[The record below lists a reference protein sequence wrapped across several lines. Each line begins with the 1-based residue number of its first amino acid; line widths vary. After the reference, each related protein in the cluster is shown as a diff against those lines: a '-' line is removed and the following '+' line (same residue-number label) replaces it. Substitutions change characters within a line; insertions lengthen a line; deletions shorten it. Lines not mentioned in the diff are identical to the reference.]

1 MSNRIE
7 RPVFYESQILGA
19 GDLNAAVDHDRGA
32 QARHNRYLHLWGVA
46 NGLELQGKP
55 ADGVVSVT
63 LTAGMAIDG
72 TGREI
77 IVSQDEPVTEAMFSR
92 SLTGTL
98 SEADLK
104 KTWFPVFLVGRDE
117 PATQAPIGIG
127 SCNDAQP
134 TRTLEGYEIT
144 FGKPGQELNLDGPAP
159 SNVSDGPGDG
169 AWKTLLVGFV
179 QWSNLL
185 QNFTGVSRTSK
196 PDGKGVGPRYAGVQA
211 DEISARSGTLR
222 LRTNVTDKVN
232 KPTLVLDETN
242 GGLLQFGTLDPKGE
256 LKTVF
261 SVTAQGDLTVE
272 GKLKGAL
279 TTGGVQIESGIAT
292 DGMILPLPPG
302 ITEKQ
307 VADGDAVVHI
317 HVSHWLGTPS
327 SQATSIDVPSELF
340 VDAQRRVNCRV
351 RQFSMDITVPTVL
364 PTVPTVT
371 PVGLTF
377 SDVPGACHY
386 MVLASVKEKK

>member
-19 GDLNAAVDHDRGA
+19 ADLNAAVEQSRGA

-46 NGLELQGKP
+46 QGLDLKDLNG
-55 ADGVVSVT
+55 AVT
-63 LTAGMAIDG
+63 LTAGVAIDG

-77 IVSQDEPVTEAMFSR
+77 VVPQDEPVTEDLFPR

-98 SEADLK
+98 TDADLK
-104 KTWFPVFLVGRDE
+104 QTWFPVFLVGRDE
-117 PATQAPIGIG
+117 PAPQAPIGIG
-127 SCNDAQP
+127 ACNDAEP
-134 TRTLEGYEIT
+134 TRALEGYEIT
-144 FGKPGQELNLDGPAP
+144 FGRPGQELDLDGQAP
-159 SNVSDGPGDG
+159 PNVSDGPGDA
-169 AWKTLLVGFV
+169 AWKTVLVGFV
-179 QWSNLL
+179 QWSNSL
-185 QNFTGVSRTSK
+185 QGFTGVSLTSK
-196 PDGKGVGPRYAGVQA
+196 PNGQGVGPRYAGVQA
-211 DEISARSGTLR
+211 DEIAARGGALK

-232 KPTLVLDETN
+232 KPTLVLDETD
-242 GGLLQFGTLDPKGE
+242 GGLLQFGTLDPKGD

-261 SVTAQGDLTVE
+261 SVTAQGDLTVK

-307 VADGDAVVHI
+307 VADGDAVVHT
-317 HVSHWLGTPS
+317 HVSHWFGIPTS
-327 SQATSIDVPSELF
+327 SLTSIPVPIELF

-351 RQFSMDITVPTVL
+351 RQFSLLVP
-364 PTVPTVT
+364 VPAVGPIIVPVT
-371 PVGLTF
+371 LT
-377 SDVPGACHY
+377 STDVPGACHY
-386 MVLASVKEKK
+386 VVLASVKEKQ